1 MFKHIY
7 LFVFIMGS
15 FLFGQNDYEKWLK
28 EQEAEL
34 IEMASKENEYLESVT
49 AEFEGY
55 VNQQEEY
62 YKIFKDAVEKKWDS
76 FRYSSN
82 KTYVEYDENLNS
94 RGSVDFEKGKIEGDK
109 ELKDFKGEID
119 DATKDSADKDD
130 VAKDSADKD
139 DVAKD
144 VKSD

>member
-1 MFKHIY
+1 MINKSIY
-7 LFVFIMGS
+7 LLFIPCL
-15 FLFGQNDYEKWLK
+15 LFAQDDYEKWLK

-55 VNQQEEY
+55 VSQQEEY

-82 KTYVEYDENLNS
+82 KTYVEYDDHHE
-94 RGSVDFEKGKIEGDK
+94 EW
-109 ELKDFKGEID
+109 
-119 DATKDSADKDD
+119 
-130 VAKDSADKD
+130 
-139 DVAKD
+139 
-144 VKSD
+144 